1 MRVLA
6 QMGYDADVLRR
17 VRQEYLEL
25 IADFPAL
32 TEPTD
37 HAFVIHL
44 RARETRTSAQLRKRM
59 ATHVHWMPSKAEIGL
74 LVEEGYWPE
83 IIDHVLFIFKMEALE
98 KTVISESKFAV
109 FRRFLRR
116 SLPLPTQHPQEWLP
130 NTYFTSLV
138 EQRLLIKSHHYSAF
152 WEVLERSFLK
162 TGAKPQLKPKY
173 CYLFIERNRER
184 ILSRCKQSVLL
195 PSRDMTNQLIVKG
208 AARQ

>member
-37 HAFVIHL
+37 QAFAIHL
-44 RARETRTSAQLRKRM
+44 RARETKTTAQIRKRL
-59 ATHVHWMPSKAEIGL
+59 ATHVYWMPSKAEIRR

-83 IIDHVLFIFKMEALE
+83 IIEHILLIFKIEALE

-116 SLPLPTQHPQEWLP
+116 SLPLPTQHPEEWVP
-130 NTYFTSLV
+130 NTHFKSLV
-138 EQRLLIKSHHYSAF
+138 EQRLLIESHHYSAF
-152 WEVLERSFLK
+152 WKLLERSFLK

-173 CYLFIERNRER
+173 CYLFIERNRKQ
-184 ILSRCKQSVLL
+184 ILSRCKPAVLL
-195 PSRDMTNQLIVKG
+195 ASSEMTNQLFVKG
-208 AARQ
+208 TATH